1 MTFSPIRKALLI
13 ITATVG
19 VVVLYGA
26 YRVTKLPLMPTAT
39 QTQSP
44 RQLLSGSEP
53 TAEERYLELMKKYL
67 VRYDFGP
74 TYHPVNM
81 QSSAARRFAGRLL
94 ASRGLTLAR
103 VNPESA
109 EAREN
114 GTDWPETAET
124 MIGLKR
130 LDNLQQAIT
139 DVLKQKVPGDLIEC
153 GVWRGGATIFMRA
166 VRQTYGDNE
175 RNVWVADSFQGLP
188 KPDEQKFPDDKGIN
202 LNESP
207 ELAVSIEQVKANFR
221 RYGVLDDRVKFLA
234 GWFKDTLPK
243 APIEKLSVLRVDG
256 DLYESTW
263 EALEALYPKLSVGGY
278 CIVDDYGALA
288 ACKKA
293 VEDFRSRNNITAEL
307 KKIDW
312 TGVYWRREK

>member
-1 MTFSPIRKALLI
+1 
-13 ITATVG
+13 
-19 VVVLYGA
+19 
-26 YRVTKLPLMPTAT
+26 
-39 QTQSP
+39 
-44 RQLLSGSEP
+44 
-53 TAEERYLELMKKYL
+53 
-67 VRYDFGP
+67 
-74 TYHPVNM
+74 
-81 QSSAARRFAGRLL
+81 
-94 ASRGLTLAR
+94 
-103 VNPESA
+103 
-109 EAREN
+109 
-114 GTDWPETAET
+114 
-124 MIGLKR
+124 
-130 LDNLQQAIT
+130 
-139 DVLKQKVPGDLIEC
+139 
-153 GVWRGGATIFMRA
+153 MRA
-166 VRQTYGDNE
+166 VLQTYGDNE
-175 RNVWVADSFQGLP
+175 RNVWVADSFQGVP

-278 CIVDDYGALA
+278 CIVDDYGAVK

>member
-1 MTFSPIRKALLI
+1 MTFPPIRKTLLI

-19 VVVLYGA
+19 VVVVYGA
-26 YRVTKLPLMPTAT
+26 YRVTKLPPMTTAPP
-39 QTQSP
+39 TQSP
-44 RQLLSGSEP
+44 RQLLSGSEK

-94 ASRGLTLAR
+94 ASRGLILAR

-109 EAREN
+109 EARET
-114 GTDWPETAET
+114 GADWPETAET

-153 GVWRGGATIFMRA
+153 GAWRGGATIFMRA
-166 VRQTYGDNE
+166 VLQTYGDNE

-234 GWFKDTLPK
+234 GWFKDTLPE

-278 CIVDDYGALA
+278 CIVDDYGAFK